1 MTKKELY
8 SMDFDTAIEKLQEEN
23 QDITDYGMLKDFA
36 IENIETD
43 NLYLA
48 IHILTALNN
57 TFDTYYNYDY
67 SMGTSDTPTPLKTL
81 EDLEIYCKNKKGEF
95 MEKKNRIT
103 KQQEKELQNHIME
116 KLFTFGIKSIDDGI
130 YNKLHKKGDL

>member
-1 MTKKELY
+1 MTKKQLY
-8 SMDFDTAIEKLQEEN
+8 KLDFETAIEKLQEERE
-23 QDITDYGMLKDFA
+23 DITDFGMLKDFA

-67 SMGTSDTPTPLKTL
+67 SMGTLDTPTPLKTL
-81 EDLEIYCKNKKGEF
+81 EDLEQFCDQKGEN
-95 MEKKNRIT
+95 KNE
-103 KQQEKELQNHIME
+103 QQN
-116 KLFTFGIKSIDDGI
+116 T
-130 YNKLHKKGDL
+130 